1 MHISEGVLSAPV
13 LITGIVGTAVLA
25 AATMRK
31 MDLEEIPKVS
41 VITSV
46 FFVSSLIHVP
56 IGVTSVHLI
65 LNGLVGVILG
75 WRAFPAVLVGLVLQA
90 ILFGHGGVTV
100 IGVNSLMMGG
110 GALIAYIVWKQ
121 RYHFSFKRR
130 EFIFGALAGATGV
143 GISGIVLA
151 VALATTGEAF
161 HAVAGAVLLAHIPI
175 IIIEAGVV
183 GACAEFLSRVKP
195 EILAGQRLA
204 PSTTAGSDAAV

>member
-1 MHISEGVLSAPV
+1 MHISEGILNAPV
-13 LITGIVGTAVLA
+13 LVGGFVGTAVLA

-31 MDLEEIPKVS
+31 MDLEEIPKLS

-46 FFVSSLIHVP
+46 FFVASLIHVP

-75 WRAFPAVLVGLVLQA
+75 WRAFPAIMVGLILQA

-110 GALIAYIVWKQ
+110 GALASYIVWQQ
-121 RYHFSFKRR
+121 RHRFNLKRK
-130 EFIFGALAGATGV
+130 ELIFGAIAGATAV
-143 GISGIVLA
+143 AISGIILSLA
-151 VALATTGEAF
+151 LITTGEAF
-161 HAVAGAVLLAHIPI
+161 HAMAGAVLLAHIPI

-183 GACAEFLSRVKP
+183 GACAEFLNRVKP
-195 EILAGQRLA
+195 EILAGQRLVTVTEK
-204 PSTTAGSDAAV
+204 STASV

>member
-13 LITGIVGTAVLA
+13 LIAGLVGTAVIA

-31 MDLEEIPKVS
+31 MDLEEIPKIS

-75 WRAFPAVLVGLVLQA
+75 WRAFSAVLVGLILQA

-100 IGVNSLMMGG
+100 IGVNALMMGG
-110 GALIAYIVWKQ
+110 GALVGYLVWQQ
-121 RYHFSFKRR
+121 RHYFSLKRK
-130 EFIFGALAGATGV
+130 ELIFGALAGSTAVGV
-143 GISGIVLA
+143 SGIIL
-151 VALATTGEAF
+151 ALALVTTGEAF
-161 HAVAGAVLLAHIPI
+161 HAVAKAVLLAHIPI
-175 IIIEAGVV
+175 MVIEAGVV
-183 GACAEFLSRVKP
+183 GACTEFLSRVKP

-204 PSTTAGSDAAV
+204 PTASSDVAT

>member
-1 MHISEGVLSAPV
+1 MHISEGILNAPV
-13 LITGIVGTAVLA
+13 LVGGFVGTAVLA

-31 MDLEEIPKVS
+31 MDLEEIPKLS

-46 FFVSSLIHVP
+46 FFVASLIHVP

-75 WRAFPAVLVGLVLQA
+75 WRAFPAIMVGLILQA

-110 GALIAYIVWKQ
+110 GALASYLVWQQ
-121 RYHFSFKRR
+121 RHRFNLKRK
-130 EFIFGALAGATGV
+130 ELIFGAIAGATAV
-143 GISGIVLA
+143 AISGIILSLA
-151 VALATTGEAF
+151 LITTGEAF
-161 HAVAGAVLLAHIPI
+161 HAMAGAVLLAHIPI

-183 GACAEFLSRVKP
+183 GACAEFLNRVKP
-195 EILAGQRLA
+195 EILAGQRLVTVTEK
-204 PSTTAGSDAAV
+204 STASV